1 MFASAPIQTSPTS
14 PPSTRVFL
22 PKDKLSRSVAVPY
35 KDVWGTPSGCPDSK
49 TFITPDIITP
59 DIITPDIK

>member
-1 MFASAPIQTSPTS
+1 MSASAPIQTSPTVS
-14 PPSTRVFL
+14 PPSTQIFL

-35 KDVWGTPSGCPDSK
+35 KDVWGTPAGCPDSN
-49 TFITPDIITP
+49 TFNITP